1 MTLLMLL
8 LCTVGQPSVGGNNS
22 FSPGFRLGTCFQASF
37 PSMQDEKDFADMNTA
52 AGLDFELGSV
62 AWGGSI
68 ELLADVSEKFR
79 IRGSVGISRLHGAYE
94 DEYDPMQYILVGLL
108 TGGLGFLLGE
118 TEDVVDLN
126 DEAVTIEVQ
135 AYYVLTRTPAL
146 SISAGAGP
154 VYTFAS
160 RKLDSPNTS
169 TSGKGSGLGFTAS
182 IRLDQESTVRL
193 GCIPLMF
200 GLEAGYKMNSVNI
213 NDEEAD
219 NFELDFSGPFAKIGS
234 YIGL

>member
-8 LCTVGQPSVGGNNS
+8 LCTVGQPSDNVDNS
-22 FSPGFRLGTCFQASF
+22 FSPGFRIGPSFIASF

-68 ELLADVSEKFR
+68 EILGDISEKFR
-79 IRGSVGISRLHGAYE
+79 FRGSMGISRLHGAYE
-94 DEYDPMQYILVGLL
+94 DEYDPMSYILVGIF
-108 TGGLGFLLGE
+108 TGGLGFLFGE

-126 DEAVTIEVQ
+126 DQAFTIEAQ
-135 AYYVLTRTPAL
+135 AYYVLTRTPGL
-146 SISAGAGP
+146 SVSAGAGP
-154 VYTFAS
+154 VYTWAT

-169 TSGKGSGLGFTAS
+169 TSGSGSGIGFAAS
-182 IRLDQESTVRL
+182 LRLDQESTVKM

-200 GLEAGYKMNSVNI
+200 GVEAGYKMNKVTI
-213 NDEEAD
+213 DDEEAD
-219 NFELDFSGPFAKIGS
+219 NFELDFSGPFVKVGS
-234 YIGL
+234 YIGI